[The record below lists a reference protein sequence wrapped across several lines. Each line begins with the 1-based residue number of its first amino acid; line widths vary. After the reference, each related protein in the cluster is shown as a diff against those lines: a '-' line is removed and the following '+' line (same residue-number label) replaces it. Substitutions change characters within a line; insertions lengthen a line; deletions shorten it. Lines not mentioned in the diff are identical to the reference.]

1 MEERGAPAGR
11 NALLWGATAILVLAA
26 LLVAGLVHWQRGTG
40 SPPAQS
46 AGLPGVAPDPAEPM
60 PEDDSAGAVLAAPAL
75 DVVRVDP
82 DGSAVIA
89 GHTAPG
95 ARVTVLLDGVAQT
108 EIEADASG
116 HFVAMLDL
124 PPDQAPR
131 VLSLSAESGDG
142 QQMVSDE
149 DIILAP
155 LAPRASPDPAEAGPE
170 EDGADPPAEGNEG
183 EAAGQGAADIAL
195 LRSDA
200 AGVELLGR
208 GATGQEAAEGL
219 TLDTIT
225 YGADGAVRL
234 QGRVRPGGH
243 VRIYLDDR
251 LMDDSSESENDG
263 WQALLA
269 DVPPGDYR
277 LRLDELSAGGDVVG
291 RLETPFRR
299 ESAEALERA
308 LPDPARAGPVTVQ
321 PGDTLWAISRER
333 YGEGLLYVRVFEAN
347 RAAIRNPDLIY
358 PGQVFTLP
366 E

>member
-1 MEERGAPAGR
+1 MVERGAQAGR
-11 NALLWGATAILVLAA
+11 SALVWGATAILVLAA

-46 AGLPGVAPDPAEPM
+46 ASLPDAVPDLSEPM
-60 PEDDSAGAVLAAPAL
+60 PDDHGAGAVFSTPAF

-82 DGSAVIA
+82 DGGAVIA
-89 GHTAPG
+89 GHAAPG

-108 EIEADASG
+108 EIEADAGG
-116 HFVAMLDL
+116 HFVAMVDL

-131 VLSLSAESGDG
+131 VLSLSAESDG
-142 QQMVSDE
+142 QQVVSDE

-155 LAPRASPDPAEAGPE
+155 IAPGASPDPAEAGSGGDGTE
-170 EDGADPPAEGNEG
+170 TLTEDD
-183 EAAGQGAADIAL
+183 AAGEGAADIAL

-208 GATGQEAAEGL
+208 GGATGQAAATEGI

-234 QGRVRPGGH
+234 QGRARPGGH

-251 LMDDSSESENDG
+251 LIGDSSGENGG

>member
-1 MEERGAPAGR
+1 MEERGAQAGR
-11 NALLWGATAILVLAA
+11 SALVWGATVILVLAA
-26 LLVAGLVHWQRGTG
+26 LLVAGLVQWQRGTG
-40 SPPAQS
+40 SPPVQN
-46 AGLPGVAPDPAEPM
+46 AGLPDAVPGLSEPM
-60 PEDDSAGAVLAAPAL
+60 PGDNGAGVVFSTPAF

-89 GHTAPG
+89 GHAAPG
-95 ARVTVLLDGVAQT
+95 ARVTVLLDGVAQA

-124 PPDQAPR
+124 APGQAPR
-131 VLSLSAESGDG
+131 MLSLSAESDG
-142 QQMVSDE
+142 QQVVSDE

-155 LAPRASPDPAEAGPE
+155 LAPRASPDRAEAGPGGDGTE
-170 EDGADPPAEGNEG
+170 TLAEDD
-183 EAAGQGAADIAL
+183 AAGTGTADVAL

-200 AGVELLGR
+200 TGVELLGR
-208 GATGQEAAEGL
+208 GATGQAAAEGI

-251 LMDDSSESENDG
+251 LIGDSSGENGG

-269 DVPPGDYR
+269 DVRPGDYR

-299 ESAEALERA
+299 ESAEVLERA
-308 LPDPARAGPVTVQ
+308 LPEPARAGPVTVQ